1 VGAAASR
8 RSGLLVLVALIAS
21 ASAACTGTTPA
32 ATSPLATANA
42 ARPSAGPTSAGP
54 TSAGPATATA
64 STSSP
69 SALPLGTPATGGAPL
84 VKRTAYVLGN
94 VQGHLRM
101 VHPDG
106 TGGRILVPSVD
117 VLGESNGVIVGDW
130 SPDGRRV
137 AFTRVHR
144 EVQPFTASQW
154 VAMSDG
160 SGAREVVRCTRPCLR
175 AGLGA
180 FSPKGDQLA
189 YAITET
195 DAAATRATRNA
206 VEVVALA
213 TGRRRVVAETRDPQV
228 ELSYPRWSPDG
239 RRLVVQVT
247 HWPAAPATA
256 TAPPSGSPRIAVLDL
271 ARPRTQVP
279 RVLAP
284 GLPGTYPDW
293 SWKTDTIVFS
303 TNDPD
308 VVNGD
313 AEHDLWTVRP
323 DGTRLRQV
331 THLQQPAL
339 AMHPTW
345 TPDGTILFEHCVAM
359 PACYLAYASADGSV
373 VQTPQD
379 LQAVWPRVRPQP

>member
-1 VGAAASR
+1 MGAAVAV
-8 RSGLLVLVALIAS
+8 RSGALVVVALVASSL
-21 ASAACTGTTPA
+21 AACTSAPGAATTTP
-32 ATSPLATANA
+32 
-42 ARPSAGPTSAGP
+42 
-54 TSAGPATATA
+54 PATASVA
-64 STSSP
+64 RPSTSSP
-69 SALPLGTPATGGAPL
+69 STLPPSGPATGGAPL
-84 VKRTAYVLGN
+84 VKQTAYVLGN

-130 SPDGRRV
+130 SPDGQRV

-160 SGAREVVRCTRPCLR
+160 SGAREVVPCAPPCLR

-180 FSPKGDQLA
+180 FSPRGDQLA
-189 YAITET
+189 YAVTEL
-195 DAAATRATRNA
+195 DAAGTRVARNA
-206 VEVVALA
+206 VEVVTLA
-213 TGRRRVVAETRDPQV
+213 TGRRRVVAETREPLV
-228 ELSYPRWSPDG
+228 EFAFPRWSPDG

-247 HWPAAPATA
+247 RWPAGPATA
-256 TAPPSGSPRIAVLDL
+256 TAPVSGSPSIAVLDL

-284 GLPGTYPDW
+284 RLPGTYPDW

-308 VVNGD
+308 VVAGD

-339 AMHPTW
+339 AMHPSW
-345 TPDGTILFEHCVAM
+345 TPDGTILFEHCAAM

-379 LQAVWPRVRPQP
+379 LQAVWPRAKPGS

>member
-1 VGAAASR
+1 MGA
-8 RSGLLVLVALIAS
+8 LVVVTLVAS
-21 ASAACTGTTPA
+21 ALAACTGATSA
-32 ATSPLATANA
+32 ATTTSPPATASL
-42 ARPSAGPTSAGP
+42 ARPTSA
-54 TSAGPATATA
+54 AATP
-64 STSSP
+64 STSSR
-69 SALPLGTPATGGAPL
+69 SALPPSGPATGGAPL
-84 VKRTAYVLGN
+84 VKQTAYVLGN

-144 EVQPFTASQW
+144 DVQPFTASQW

-160 SGAREVVRCTRPCLR
+160 SGAREVVPCAPPCLR

-180 FSPKGDQLA
+180 FSPRGDQLA
-189 YAITET
+189 YAITEL
-195 DAAATRATRNA
+195 DAAGTRVTRNA
-206 VEVVALA
+206 VEVVTLA
-213 TGRRRVVAETRDPQV
+213 TGRRRVVAETREPLV
-228 ELSYPRWSPDG
+228 EFAFPRWSPDG

-247 HWPAAPATA
+247 HWPAGAAPATA
-256 TAPPSGSPRIAVLDL
+256 PVSGSPRIAVLDL
-271 ARPRTQVP
+271 ARPKTQVP

-293 SWKTDTIVFS
+293 SRKTDTIVFS

-313 AEHDLWTVRP
+313 VEHDLWTVRP

-345 TPDGTILFEHCVAM
+345 TPDGTILFEHCAAM

-379 LQAVWPRVRPQP
+379 LQAVWPRAKPGS